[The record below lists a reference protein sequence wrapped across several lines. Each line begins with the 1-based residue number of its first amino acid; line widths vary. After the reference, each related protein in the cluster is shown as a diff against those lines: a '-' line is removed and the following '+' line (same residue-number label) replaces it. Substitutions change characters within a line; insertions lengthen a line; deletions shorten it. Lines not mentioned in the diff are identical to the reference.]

1 MKTEYQ
7 LKKERFI
14 KEQNDKLRELANYG
28 DTEIAHSEADKIL
41 CDILIE
47 FGCEETVKLWDKIEK
62 WYA

>member
-14 KEQNDKLRELANYG
+14 KEQNDKLRELINHP
-28 DTEIAHSEADKIL
+28 DTEVAHYEADLIL
-41 CDILIE
+41 CDILKE
-47 FGCEETVKLWDKIEK
+47 FGCEETVRLWESVEK